1 MEKKYK
7 QLSLEER
14 ALIQAVNGKARIVQD
29 DLQNTYDTCFEEL
42 GRKACSF
49 TP

>member
-14 ALIQAVNGKARIVQD
+14 TTIQAVNGKARIVQD
-29 DLQNTYDTCFEEL
+29 DLET
-42 GRKACSF
+42 RMM
-49 TP
+49 